1 MAKTKPSRSGAST
14 VNLAIVLLFAG
25 AAPRIAWRPARLA
38 LIAVAVVL
46 VVLGLDQ
53 VARLPIGAG

>member
-1 MAKTKPSRSGAST
+1 